1 MENENMEK
9 SRKILAVTGPTAT
22 GKTAL
27 AVALARKF
35 RGEIVSADSRQV
47 YKHLDIGSGKDL
59 AEFGSGDDRVPCH
72 LIDVEEP
79 GGFYHLRRFCADA
92 YAAID
97 DISARGRL
105 PIVVGGTALYL
116 NALLRGYT
124 LPGGAPDF
132 EERARLDAM
141 SCEELAELFRTLDP
155 EAAGQFHD
163 FGNSNRLRRA
173 IEIARTR
180 DQAFPVPFALN
191 ALILG
196 VYYPRTEVRERIETR
211 LDARLN
217 QGLVEEVAA
226 LRNNPE
232 VTDEWLIGLGLEYK
246 FVTEYLRGE
255 LTRDE
260 MRTLLLNR
268 IRQFAKRQDIFFRKM
283 ERENSAIYW
292 LFRGDREKA
301 EELVSGFLAGKE
313 LPIPEFRLMNHT
325 NGPRTQQKG
334 NVKK

>member
-1 MENENMEK
+1 
-9 SRKILAVTGPTAT
+9 
-22 GKTAL
+22 
-27 AVALARKF
+27 
-35 RGEIVSADSRQV
+35 
-47 YKHLDIGSGKDL
+47 
-59 AEFGSGDDRVPCH
+59 
-72 LIDVEEP
+72 
-79 GGFYHLRRFCADA
+79 
-92 YAAID
+92 
-97 DISARGRL
+97 
-105 PIVVGGTALYL
+105 
-116 NALLRGYT
+116 
-124 LPGGAPDF
+124 
-132 EERARLDAM
+132 M
-141 SCEELAELFRTLDP
+141 SCEELAELFRKLDP
-155 EAAGQFHD
+155 EGAGQFHD
-163 FGNSNRLRRA
+163 CGNSNRLRRA

-246 FVTEYLRGE
+246 FVTEYLRGA

-283 ERENSAIYW
+283 ERENSSIYW